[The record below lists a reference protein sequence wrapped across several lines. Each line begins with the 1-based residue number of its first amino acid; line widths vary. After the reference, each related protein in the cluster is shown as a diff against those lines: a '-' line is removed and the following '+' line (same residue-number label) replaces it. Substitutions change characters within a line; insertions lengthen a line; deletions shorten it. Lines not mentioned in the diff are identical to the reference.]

1 MKIGVNKKIVFLCFD
16 KSDCETLENYLNEMA
31 KKGWLLTKIKDYHL
45 TFVKTDKINFK
56 YNVDPLGK
64 NFDGDS
70 YVDKITYIKYCKDHN
85 WEYICGNNLFQI
97 SISEESNKEKIKSK
111 PEESIKS
118 LVIKDVI
125 SLIAF
130 ILLFHFIFK
139 YDGFYLD
146 GSYMDTVSNNIWVGF
161 YLIGILALIY
171 LCIDLILSIIW
182 YINYFIKK
190 EFKYKSL
197 KQIKISSIFSV
208 TLNFLIMT
216 LLILNVV
223 INLLDGFGISP
234 RRSFSKES
242 LPITL
247 EDYNIK
253 IQSERDCSTTKY
265 KSFLGKYYSFSD
277 STYYYET
284 YDDDDGTY
292 IENENNGGV
301 ISYEVF
307 ESKYKNIMNNALEDI
322 KVNHAN
328 MGSKYKKYTSGEEFN
343 TWGAKEIYIDNS
355 TEDRIIVY
363 DNVILMLDMEGDY
376 NKSRINF
383 IKEKLL
389 NL

>member
-1 MKIGVNKKIVFLCFD
+1 MKIWGNKKIVFLYFD
-16 KSDCETLENYLNEMA
+16 KTDCKILEEYLNEMA
-31 KKGWLLTKIKDYHL
+31 KKGWLLTKIKNYHL

-85 WEYICGNNLFQI
+85 WEYICGNNFFQI

-111 PEESIKS
+111 SEESIKS
-118 LVIKDVI
+118 LLIKDVI
-125 SLIAF
+125 SLVALM
-130 ILLFHFIFK
+130 LLFNFIFK
-139 YDGFYLD
+139 YEGFYLG
-146 GSYMDTVSNNIWVGF
+146 GSYMDSVSNYTWVGF
-161 YLIGILALIY
+161 YVIGILALIY
-171 LCIDLILSIIW
+171 LCVDLILSIIW

-190 EFKYKSL
+190 EFKYKSI

-208 TLNFLIMT
+208 TLHFLIMT

-223 INLLDGFGISP
+223 ISFLDGFSISP
-234 RRSFSKES
+234 RTSFSKES

-265 KSFLGKYYSFSD
+265 KSFLAKYYSFSD
-277 STYYYET
+277 STYYET
-284 YDDDDGTY
+284 YDDDGTY
-292 IENENNGGV
+292 IEHENNGGV

-307 ESKYKNIMNNALEDI
+307 ESKYKNIMSNALEDI
-322 KVNHAN
+322 KTNHAN
-328 MGSKYKKYTSGEEFN
+328 MGSKYKKYTSGKEFN
-343 TWGAKEIYIDNS
+343 TWGAKEIYIDKS
-355 TEDRIIVY
+355 TKERIIVY

-376 NKSRINF
+376 NKSKINF
-383 IKEKLL
+383 IKERLL

>member
-1 MKIGVNKKIVFLCFD
+1 MKIWGNKKIVFLCFD
-16 KSDCETLENYLNEMA
+16 KTDCAILEEYLNEMA
-31 KKGWLLTKIKDYHL
+31 KKGWLLTKIKNYHL

-85 WEYICGNNLFQI
+85 WEYVCGNNFFQI

-118 LVIKDVI
+118 LLIKDVI
-125 SLIAF
+125 SLVAF

-139 YDGFYLD
+139 YEGFYLD
-146 GSYMDTVSNNIWVGF
+146 GSYMDTVSNYRGGGF
-161 YLIGILALIY
+161 YVIGILALIY

-197 KQIKISSIFSV
+197 NQIKISSVFGV
-208 TLNFLIMT
+208 TLHFFIMT

-223 INLLDGFGISP
+223 ISFLDGFGISP
-234 RRSFSKES
+234 RTSFSKES
-242 LPITL
+242 LPIVL

-277 STYYYET
+277 STYYET
-284 YDDDDGTY
+284 YGDDGTY
-292 IENENNGGV
+292 IQHENNGGV

-307 ESKYKNIMNNALEDI
+307 ESKYKNIMSNALKDI
-322 KVNHAN
+322 KINHTN

-343 TWGAKEIYIDNS
+343 TWGAKEIYIDKS
-355 TEDRIIVY
+355 TEERIIVY

-376 NKSRINF
+376 NKSKINF

>member
-31 KKGWLLTKIKDYHL
+31 KKGWLLTKIKNYHL

-70 YVDKITYIKYCKDHN
+70 YIDKMTYIKYCKDHD
-85 WEYICGNNLFQI
+85 WEFVCGNNLFQI

-111 PEESIKS
+111 SVESIKS

-130 ILLFHFIFK
+130 ILFFYFIFK
-139 YDGFYLD
+139 YDNYYL
-146 GSYMDTVSNNIWVGF
+146 GESYMDSVSNNIWVGI
-161 YLIGILALIY
+161 YVIGILLLIY
-171 LCIDLILSIIW
+171 LCIDLILRIIW

-234 RRSFSKES
+234 RTSFSKES

-284 YDDDDGTY
+284 YDDGTY

-307 ESKYKNIMNNALEDI
+307 ESKYKNIMSNALEDI
-322 KVNHAN
+322 KINHAN

-355 TEDRIIVY
+355 TEERIIVY